1 MLRRLTQG
9 SKSAL
14 EAWPGVM
21 VNGRKE
27 MCVYRNLSDFLQEY
41 YDLLKHVKELE
52 DNVGCPREHNSRIKQ
67 VKQGATRKR
76 TKHRK
81 EQRNP

>member
-1 MLRRLTQG
+1 
-9 SKSAL
+9 
-14 EAWPGVM
+14 
-21 VNGRKE
+21 

-52 DNVGCPREHNSRIKQ
+52 DNVGCPREHNKADYLKPFKSRIKQ

-76 TKHRK
+76 TKHRTVCHT
-81 EQRNP
+81 RRGGSV